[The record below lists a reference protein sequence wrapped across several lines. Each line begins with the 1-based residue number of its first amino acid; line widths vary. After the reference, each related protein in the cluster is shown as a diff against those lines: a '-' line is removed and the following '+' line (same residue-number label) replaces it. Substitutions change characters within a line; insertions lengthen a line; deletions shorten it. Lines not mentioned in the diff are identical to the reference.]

1 MFPIDLDNM
10 DNKATPSE
18 LEWTSEMMLMW
29 ARYYQLMDE
38 FEEREDMMA
47 RAAKDGS
54 DAAKEFI
61 RRERINEFASLREM
75 KVILKDIKGK
85 IYLEHTREME
95 DKVARY
101 EIDHGRINTKDG
113 EQKLFMDAK
122 AAQKVNQQQHED
134 L

>member
-1 MFPIDLDNM
+1 
-10 DNKATPSE
+10 
-18 LEWTSEMMLMW
+18 
-29 ARYYQLMDE
+29 MDE
-38 FEEREDMMA
+38 FEERDDMMA

-113 EQKLFMDAK
+113 EQKLFKDAK
-122 AAQKVNQQQHED
+122 AAQKANQQQHEE